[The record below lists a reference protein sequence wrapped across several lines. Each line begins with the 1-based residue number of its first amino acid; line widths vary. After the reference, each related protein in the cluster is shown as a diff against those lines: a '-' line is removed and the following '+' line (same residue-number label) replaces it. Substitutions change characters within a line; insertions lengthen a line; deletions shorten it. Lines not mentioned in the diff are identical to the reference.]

1 MTDELQK
8 IHRCIVDDTTM
19 KSLHFLS
26 RQKIKGI
33 EKGKWNKS
41 GMKICSECGLVMFFK
56 KNVKYIVFPNQEVM
70 KIEN

>member
-19 KSLHFLS
+19 KSLHFLT
-26 RQKIKGI
+26 RTKIKGV
-33 EKGKWNKS
+33 EKGKWAKS
-41 GMKICSECGLVMFFK
+41 GMKICSKCGLIMIFK
-56 KNVKYIVFPNQEVM
+56 KNVKYNVFGSKEVL